1 MPHLLLTT
9 LKQKEEFFSKKG
21 FVTLSCLLNPDLMQ
35 KIKE

>member
-9 LKQKEEFFSKKG
+9 LKQKQEFFSKKG
-21 FVTLSCLLNPDLMQ
+21 FVTLCLLNPDLMQ